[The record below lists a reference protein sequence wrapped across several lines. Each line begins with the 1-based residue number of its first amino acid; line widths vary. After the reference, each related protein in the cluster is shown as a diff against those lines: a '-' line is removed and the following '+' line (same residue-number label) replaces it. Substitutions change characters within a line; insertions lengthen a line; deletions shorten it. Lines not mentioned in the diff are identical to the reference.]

1 MNEKMIEKMGNLLL
15 KAELIG
21 DFDIVNLGLDY
32 QWIKII
38 LYLNTN
44 ETQSLSITFNKKYGY
59 IMDMKLQQSIDFL
72 EEN

>member
-32 QWIKII
+32 QWIKIV

-44 ETQSLSITFNKKYGY
+44 EIQSLSITFNKDYGY
-59 IMDMKLQQSIDFL
+59 IMNMSFEETIDFL

>member
-44 ETQSLSITFNKKYGY
+44 ETQSLSITFNKKYGH
-59 IMDMKLQQSIDFL
+59 IMDMKFQQSIDFL

>member
-32 QWIKII
+32 QWIKIV

-44 ETQSLSITFNKKYGY
+44 EIQSLSITFNKKYGY
-59 IMDMKLQQSIDFL
+59 IMDMKFQQSIDFL

>member
-59 IMDMKLQQSIDFL
+59 IMDMNFQQSIDFL